1 MIITYVITI
10 EELLLCLFSCVIQ
23 QSQDNV
29 CACWWRWVVLEQWWA
44 NLGTWGQNQLLLLD
58 PLRTAKAEIL
68 SPTISAITQQLIEL
82 VRCSNHLRIR
92 QRLLVSMIFFQ
103 FWVWGSLG
111 GISQVL
117 LHFLWST
124 FTALG
129 ANPMSQFFGS
139 ILETRLSSESLEP

>member
-68 SPTISAITQQLIEL
+68 SPTISAITQQLIKL

-92 QRLLVSMIFFQ
+92 QRLLVSMIFFS
-103 FWVWGSLG
+103 FGFGDLWEGFHKWG
-111 GISQVL
+111 VL
-117 LHFLWST
+117 LHFFWST

-139 ILETRLSSESLEP
+139 KFFGN